1 MLDAGKSVV
10 SKIKFLESEIL
21 MEKYTFIHCN
31 NEGWERAMEIPERA
45 KYQITKGI
53 QESLSEE
60 MSFEM

>member
-31 NEGWERAMEIPERA
+31 NEGWERAMEISERA
-45 KYQITKGI
+45 KYHITKGI
-53 QESLSEE
+53 QESLSKE

>member
-31 NEGWERAMEIPERA
+31 NEGWERAMEISERA
-45 KYQITKGI
+45 KNTKLLR
-53 QESLSEE
+53 ESRKVSEE